1 MDEMLLSRLVVAFE
15 RIADQLAPKGDF
27 VGFRQPSYPATIDV
41 RYDAVTDS
49 CWQEWRGKDNPKVPL
64 PAELVGEIKGVEV
77 VTKSLERF
85 GDVDKLVL
93 HVQADR
99 WYRITSGL
107 LTQSNSHHYNNF
119 TGALLESLSAATD
132 DQLKKVLTLRA
143 RKGSTTDAVFADL
156 YDGGSRINRVK
167 GEPIPG
173 EHAQII
179 DRVNAVLGFTPGR
192 QSQVAEEDTQQPQQ
206 TQPIDRDRVLDE
218 IGKHCKALGWSS
230 QEAVNWLQGN
240 FSKQKR
246 ADLSDQEAAIAL
258 ADLQTKV
265 ARMTQPSPKMP
276 F

>member
-1 MDEMLLSRLVVAFE
+1 MDEALLSRLVIAFE

-27 VGFRQPSYPATIDV
+27 AGFRQPSYPATIDV
-41 RYDAVTDS
+41 RYDAATDS

-64 PAELVGEIKGVEV
+64 PAELVGEIKGIEV

-93 HVQADR
+93 HIQADR

-107 LTQSNSHHYNNF
+107 LTQSPSHHYNNF
-119 TGALLESLSAATD
+119 SGALLESLSAATD
-132 DQLKKVLTLRA
+132 DQLRKVLTLRA
-143 RKGSTTDAVFADL
+143 RKGSTTDAIFADI

-173 EHAQII
+173 EHIQII

-206 TQPIDRDRVLDE
+206 TQSIDRDRILQE
-218 IGKHCKALGWSS
+218 ISECCKALAWSNR
-230 QEAVNWLQGN
+230 EASNWLKGN
-240 FSKQKR
+240 FSVSTR
-246 ADLSDQEAAIAL
+246 AELSDEQAAIAL
-258 ADLQTKV
+258 ADLQNKV
-265 ARMTQPSPKMP
+265 ARMTQPTSKMP